1 MKLKFNASKTISASI
16 WFVTLALAGSGHVS
30 AVDIVGDTVQGSLT
44 VTGDTT
50 GSGWGLFKQGIDF
63 GTAGEAMLN
72 WAPGTSPAGTVM
84 FDITWA
90 DGTFLWRDT
99 RDTLTTT
106 ANNKMSLDAANNLLL
121 YKSNGTAGITLA
133 PETGKITL
141 PAGSGTSTGSGIY
154 FGTSPNATLAA
165 SATGAAI
172 FPSQVTLQNGLS
184 VSSGNMN
191 IASTTASTS
200 SATGALTVAGG
211 LGVGQDLTVAG
222 VLRVGQDSYI
232 NGVRI
237 GRGAGNVYSNTTLGI
252 NALNANTTGG
262 QNSATGFS
270 ALYVNTTGT
279 NNSAT
284 GYLALYRNTT
294 GSRNSATGSFALHAN
309 TTGANNSATGISALQ
324 ANTTGGS
331 NVAVGSDAGRLQSDG
346 STSLTDP
353 ENSIYIGAGS
363 RGKDNADN
371 NSIVIGYQAIGQG
384 ANTTVLGNS
393 LTEKTSVFGQTTL
406 TNNPWKTRIV
416 TVSPLADPTPAT
428 NDSGGNALVV
438 DGHTVLNGKV
448 VISVPQ
454 GDISMG
460 IYQ

>member
-1 MKLKFNASKTISASI
+1 MKPKFKTSRALFTSAWCATIALVCSCNADAQTTPFVGDVTIS
-16 WFVTLALAGSGHVS
+16 GS
-30 AVDIVGDTVQGSLT
+30 T
-44 VTGDTT
+44 TGD
-50 GSGWGLFKQGIDF
+50 GWGLFKQGVRM
-63 GTAGEAMLN
+63 GNASEALMT
-72 WAPGTSPAGTVM
+72 WFPGTSPAGTVL
-84 FDITWA
+84 FDIAWA
-90 DGTFLWRDT
+90 DGTFTWRDT
-99 RDTLTTT
+99 YVGAT
-106 ANNKMSLDAANNLLL
+106 ASNKMSLDAANNLLL
-121 YKSNGTAGITLA
+121 YKASGTVGITLA

-141 PAGSGTSTGSGIY
+141 PAGTGTSTGSGIY
-154 FGTSPNATLAA
+154 FGTSTAATLAA

-191 IASTTASTS
+191 IASTTASSS

-211 LGVGQDLTVAG
+211 LGVGQD
-222 VLRVGQDSYI
+222 SYI

-237 GRGAGNVYSNTTLGI
+237 GKGAGNVYSNTALGI
-252 NALNANTTGG
+252 NVLNANTTGG
-262 QNSATGFS
+262 QNSATGFL
-270 ALYVNTTGT
+270 ALRANTTG
-279 NNSAT
+279 NENSAT
-284 GYLALYRNTT
+284 GARALYANTT
-294 GSRNSATGSFALHAN
+294 GNENSATGSYALYAN
-309 TTGANNSATGISALQ
+309 TTGNQNSATGNSALFT
-324 ANTTGGS
+324 NTTGS
-331 NVAVGSDAGRLQSDG
+331 NNVGFGNGAGLGNATGILNVFLGASAGKFQTNG
-346 STSLTDP
+346 TTSLSTT
-353 ENSIYIGAGS
+353 NRSIYIGANS
-363 RGKDNADN
+363 RGSSNLDD
-371 NSIVIGYQAIGQG
+371 NSIVIGADAIGEG

-448 VISVPQ
+448 IISVPQ